1 LTARGQETSEKGA
14 AVVDTV
20 AADGFSDSERTQSYV
35 IFRVGGEGYALEVM
49 RVQEVLDVK
58 SLTKVPGGPRSLRG
72 VLNLRGKV
80 VPVYDLRVPFELPI
94 DASPSKAPS
103 VLMVESSSATD
114 AHVTG
119 LLVDRV
125 SDVLEFTP
133 EDIQPAPRLGL
144 GKATPFV
151 RGLIRHQDG
160 FLLVLDVDRV
170 FTALGSLNA
179 NGDVDFGPASGTP
192 PGQGPGPSQGGGGF

>member
-1 LTARGQETSEKGA
+1 MAD
-14 AVVDTV
+14 AVAEPD
-20 AADGFSDSERTQSYV
+20 SDPERAQSYV
-35 IFRVGGEGYALEVM
+35 IFRLGGEGYALEVM

-58 SLTKVPGGPRSLRG
+58 TLTHVPGGPKSLRG
-72 VLNLRGKV
+72 VLNLRGHV

-94 DASPSKAPS
+94 EPSPGRAPS
-103 VLMVESSSATD
+103 VLMVESGAGQQD
-114 AHVTG
+114 VHVTG

-125 SDVLEFTP
+125 SDVLDFSP
-133 EDIQPAPRLGL
+133 EEIQQAPQLGL

-170 FTALGSLNA
+170 FTALGGLSA
-179 NGDVDFGPASGTP
+179 AGAAGGGGH
-192 PGQGPGPSQGGGGF
+192 GQGTGGGGF

>member
-1 LTARGQETSEKGA
+1 MVEAVIESTSE
-14 AVVDTV
+14 
-20 AADGFSDSERTQSYV
+20 SERVQSYV
-35 IFRVGGEGYALEVM
+35 IFELGGEGYALEVM
-49 RVQEVLDVK
+49 RVQEVLDVGA
-58 SLTKVPGGPRSLRG
+58 LTKVPGGPKSLRG

-80 VPVYDLRVPFELPI
+80 VPVYDLRVPFDLPI
-94 DASPSKAPS
+94 DSAPNRAPS
-103 VLMVESSSATD
+103 VLMVESSAETD

-133 EDIQPAPRLGL
+133 EEIQPAPQLGL

-151 RGLIRHQDG
+151 RGLIRHQEG

-170 FTALGSLNA
+170 FTALGSLNV
-179 NGDVDFGPASGTP
+179 NVH
-192 PGQGPGPSQGGGGF
+192 GGGF

>member
-1 LTARGQETSEKGA
+1 MGDSPTELTSE
-14 AVVDTV
+14 
-20 AADGFSDSERTQSYV
+20 SDRAQSYV
-35 IFRVGGEGYALEVM
+35 IFRLGGEGYALEVM
-49 RVQEVLDVK
+49 RVQEVLDVGQ
-58 SLTKVPGGPRSLRG
+58 LTNVPGGPKSLRG

-80 VPVYDLRVPFELPI
+80 VPVYDLRVPFELPV
-94 DASPSKAPS
+94 DSHLGKAPS
-103 VLMVESSSATD
+103 VLMVESTTTAD
-114 AHVTG
+114 AQVTG

-133 EDIQPAPRLGL
+133 EEIQPAPQLGL

-170 FTALGSLNA
+170 FAALGGLNGMS
-179 NGDVDFGPASGTP
+179 N
-192 PGQGPGPSQGGGGF
+192 GGGF

>member
-1 LTARGQETSEKGA
+1 MAEA
-14 AVVDTV
+14 ATEPVYE
-20 AADGFSDSERTQSYV
+20 SERVQSYV
-35 IFRVGGEGYALEVM
+35 VFQLGGEGYALEVM
-49 RVQEVLDVK
+49 RVQEVLDAGT
-58 SLTKVPGGPRSLRG
+58 LTHVPGGPRSLRG

-94 DASPSKAPS
+94 DPQPVRAPS
-103 VLMVESSSATD
+103 VLMVESSVENST
-114 AHVTG
+114 HVTG

-133 EDIQPAPRLGL
+133 EEIQPAPQLGL
-144 GKATPFV
+144 GKATSFV
-151 RGLIRHQDG
+151 RGLIHHQEG

-179 NGDVDFGPASGTP
+179 HVN
-192 PGQGPGPSQGGGGF
+192 GGGF